1 VLSERIAADARV
13 DFGSTPE
20 RVGVVPGVVDAADF
34 APRTSLARL
43 RAELGIRPGDRVV
56 GLVARLQ
63 PHRRVELVLQA
74 LALARREAPGLR
86 LLVVG
91 RGTRAQQVLDE
102 PVARLG
108 LGEAVVRA
116 GYRRDDYRD
125 TLALLDA
132 LVFVVPGSDGSCRA
146 VLETMAME
154 IPTLASRRGSLPE
167 TVVDGETGVLCDETP
182 EAIAAGFADLWRNP
196 ARWQARGKAARKRI
210 LERHTVAHQ
219 AALLERLF
227 ERLLQTREHP

>member
-1 VLSERIAADARV
+1 MSA
-13 DFGSTPE
+13 SC
-20 RVGVVPGVVDAADF
+20 PGVVDAADF
-34 APRTSLARL
+34 APRSRVRRRCAS
-43 RAELGIRPGDRVV
+43 ELGLAPDQRVI

-63 PHRRVELVLQA
+63 PHRRVELVLEA
-74 LALARREAPGLR
+74 LALALREAPGLR

-108 LGEAVVRA
+108 LGAAVVRA

-146 VLETMAME
+146 VLETMSME
-154 IPTLASRRGSLPE
+154 IPTIASRRGVLPE
-167 TVVDGETGVLCDETP
+167 TVADGETGVLCDETP
-182 EAIAAGFADLWRNP
+182 ESLAAALRRP
-196 ARWQARGKAARKRI
+196 LARSRPLAGARQGARGTRI
-210 LERHTVAHQ
+210 LASHTVAL
-219 AALLERLF
+219 AGRAPRAPATGRCVE
-227 ERLLQTREHP
+227 TREPA